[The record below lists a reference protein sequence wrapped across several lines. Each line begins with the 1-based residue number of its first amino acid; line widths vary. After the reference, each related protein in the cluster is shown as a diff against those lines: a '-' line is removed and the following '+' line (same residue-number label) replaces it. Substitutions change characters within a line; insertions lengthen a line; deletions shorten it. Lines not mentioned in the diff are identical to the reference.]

1 MAFQVSFLVNGE
13 RLTASDT
20 QQVRLTKGTTV
31 SRAERTTLNSKLKF
45 RQEKW
50 EDRVGRAFNDFY
62 PFLVE
67 VDIFISGE
75 KTPQTSQKFKEKEQN

>member
-1 MAFQVSFLVNGE
+1 MAFQVPFLVNGE

-20 QQVRLTKGTTV
+20 QQVRLTQAATV

-50 EDRVGRAFNDFY
+50 EDRVRRALMTFI
-62 PFLVE
+62 PFL
-67 VDIFISGE
+67 
-75 KTPQTSQKFKEKEQN
+75 